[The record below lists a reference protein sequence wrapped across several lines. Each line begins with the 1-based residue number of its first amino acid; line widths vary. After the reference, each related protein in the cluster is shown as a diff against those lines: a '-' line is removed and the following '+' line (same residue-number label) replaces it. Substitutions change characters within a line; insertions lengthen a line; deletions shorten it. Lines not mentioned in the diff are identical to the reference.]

1 MKEQLGAR
9 TNWSDSDELA
19 MMFHGTYTSAF
30 YRRVRDVLH
39 EEVAAFAAATN
50 AAAETV
56 LACDEKW
63 RELDETEALHRSEPL
78 EVQDR
83 PRLRIAR
90 A

>member
-1 MKEQLGAR
+1 
-9 TNWSDSDELA
+9 

-39 EEVAAFAAATN
+39 EEVAAFAGGTN
-50 AAAETV
+50 AAAETR
-56 LACDEKW
+56 LARDETW
-63 RELDETEALHRSEPL
+63 RELGETEILFRSEPP

-83 PRLRIAR
+83 PRLRVAR